1 MSRQLIGAAS
11 GRTRAHMPTHE
22 SLARMVRTWEAA
34 KHRPSEPYPQLLAQI
49 FEVTEGE
56 LFADPP
62 DAADSGEVSEG
73 SLIRKASDGDDD
85 MERRRLLQLA
95 AASAGIGILGA
106 SGEPVRQLLDLSL
119 DHGFRS
125 GEEWEMSAADHLYAL
140 RTRPPAQVAADLI
153 IDLLTVRRQME
164 ASSPAEVT
172 ELQRTLAMLASIHA
186 NALTRLGDH
195 GAAVRWWRTGRS
207 AADASGDREL
217 RLLVRAEEAGHG
229 LYGQRAP
236 ETVMRLVNNA
246 EQIAGGPSV
255 DLMTTRAKALSLLG
269 KHAEARETLDV
280 LVGLTEKGVRGDSL
294 GFWKENQIYFAQ
306 SWVYAGAGDEAR
318 AGAARENVL
327 RLTGDYQ
334 YKANVAL
341 HEALCTVVQGAVD
354 EGVRRAAA
362 VIDPLP
368 VAYRS
373 NHIIETGRMLLRAVP
388 LDQQD
393 RPAIGELREVL
404 AIEAT
409 T

>member
-1 MSRQLIGAAS
+1 MNDLPVWAVRLREERRSQKWSQKDVARQLIDAAS

-34 KHRPSEPYPQLLAQI
+34 QHRPSEPYPQLLAQI
-49 FEVTEGE
+49 FEVTEEE
-56 LFADPP
+56 LFADSP
-62 DAADSGEVSEG
+62 DVADSGEVSEG
-73 SLIRKASDGDDD
+73 SLVWKASDGDDD

-125 GEEWEMSAADHLYAL
+125 GEEWEMSAADHLHAL

-207 AADASGDREL
+207 AVDASGDREL

-236 ETVMRLVNNA
+236 ETVMRLVNIA
-246 EQIAGGPSV
+246 EQVAGGPSV
-255 DLMTTRAKALSLLG
+255 DLLTTRAKALSLLG
-269 KHAEARETLDV
+269 KHAEACETLDV
-280 LVGLTEKGVRGDSL
+280 LVGLTEKGAAGILSDS
-294 GFWKENQIYFAQ
+294 GKRTR
-306 SWVYAGAGDEAR
+306 STSRR
-318 AGAARENVL
+318 AGSM
-327 RLTGDYQ
+327 
-334 YKANVAL
+334 
-341 HEALCTVVQGAVD
+341 
-354 EGVRRAAA
+354 
-362 VIDPLP
+362 P
-368 VAYRS
+368 VPATR
-373 NHIIETGRMLLRAVP
+373 P
-388 LDQQD
+388 
-393 RPAIGELREVL
+393 RPARPGR
-404 AIEAT
+404 T
-409 T
+409 CSG